1 MQAQA
6 LSIDTLDII
15 TPDHYAKN
23 GYPHSE
29 WTLLRREAPVYW
41 YDRPNVEP
49 FWAITKHA
57 DIVTIGRQP
66 KIFLNGPRLLVVTRD
81 LVIPG
86 GESTTLAMLLTSSG
100 LADPIAHRLGA
111 GMPVLGTCA
120 GLILLATRIA
130 DGRPDQ
136 WGFGAVDVAV
146 RRNGYGR
153 QQQSFEASLD
163 PARLDAAL
171 VDGPGGGPG
180 SCAPLP
186 AVFIRAPRIE
196 AIGPDVEV
204 LAVLGRSGIEAD
216 PVLVRQG
223 PVLATA
229 FHPELTGDLRVH
241 RLFASMLGDRWTAD
255 GGAGVAPVGRSR
267 PVAGSPVPSMA
278 RTDTQERC

>member
-1 MQAQA
+1 VSVGVLA
-6 LSIDTLDII
+6 LQGDVAEHRAALTAVGVPSRPVR
-15 TPDHYAKN
+15 TP
-23 GYPHSE
+23 
-29 WTLLRREAPVYW
+29 
-41 YDRPNVEP
+41 
-49 FWAITKHA
+49 A
-57 DIVTIGRQP
+57 DLGAVRG
-66 KIFLNGPRLLVVTRD
+66 LV
-81 LVIPG
+81 LPG
-86 GESTTLAMLLTSSG
+86 GESTTLAMLLTSSE
-100 LADPIAHRLGA
+100 LADPIARRLRA

-171 VDGPGGGPG
+171 DAGPMGG
-180 SCAPLP
+180 SRSSEPLP

-204 LAVLGRSGIEAD
+204 LAVLGHGGIEGD

-223 PVLATA
+223 SVLATA

-255 GGAGVAPVGRSR
+255 GGTRVAPAGRSR
-267 PVAGSPVPSMA
+267 PAAGSPVPSMA

>member
-1 MQAQA
+1 MSVGVLA
-6 LSIDTLDII
+6 LQGDVAEHRAALTAVGVPSRPVR
-15 TPDHYAKN
+15 TP
-23 GYPHSE
+23 
-29 WTLLRREAPVYW
+29 
-41 YDRPNVEP
+41 
-49 FWAITKHA
+49 A
-57 DIVTIGRQP
+57 DLGAVRG
-66 KIFLNGPRLLVVTRD
+66 LV
-81 LVIPG
+81 LPG

-100 LADPIAHRLGA
+100 LADPIAHRLRA

-120 GLILLATRIA
+120 GLILLASRIA

-163 PARLDAAL
+163 PACLDAAL
-171 VDGPGGGPG
+171 DGGLVGGPAGG
-180 SCAPLP
+180 SRSSEPLP

-204 LAVLGRSGIEAD
+204 LAVLGHGGIGGD

-223 PVLATA
+223 SVLATA

-255 GGAGVAPVGRSR
+255 GGAGVAPAGRSR
-267 PVAGSPVPSMA
+267 PAAGSPVPSMA